1 MSPTTSHAEPSRV
14 LVVDDTPANL
24 MLVSNLLKDRYRVQ
38 AAISGEKALSIAL
51 SSTPPDIILLDVV
64 MPGLNGYEVLQALRA
79 DPRTSQIPVIFLTAR
94 SDAEDEE
101 KGLLLGAVD
110 YLVKPIS
117 PAIAL
122 ARIDTH
128 LTLYRQR
135 RELIDAQ
142 ELISQELAEA
152 AEYVRTLLPAPMS
165 GDVSSDWKHI
175 PCTALGGDAF
185 GHHWIDSDHL
195 AIYLLD
201 VCGHG
206 IGAALL
212 SISVMNALRSQSL
225 GSVDFRRPSAVLAAL
240 NNSFP
245 MEDHGNKYFTV
256 WYGVYDRNSHEL
268 SFASAGHPPAVLL
281 RSTPDHQTDQRELM
295 TKNPAIGYFPGIPFA
310 EDKVS
315 LSLTNKLFVFSDG
328 VYEFCGNDDRTMSA
342 ADFVSLLTETGRVD
356 AFDSDAIL
364 AKMNSLKRKSGPFED
379 DYSFLEINI
388 TGGRR
393 QPIHEKG

>member
-1 MSPTTSHAEPSRV
+1 MKSLTQQSRV

-24 MLVSNLLKDRYRVQ
+24 LLMSNLLKDRYRVQ
-38 AAISGEKALSIAL
+38 AATSGEKALTIAK
-51 SSTPPDIILLDVV
+51 SNTPPDIILLDVV
-64 MPGLNGYEVLQALRA
+64 MPGLDGYEVLQALRS
-79 DPRTSQIPVIFLTAR
+79 DPCTSHIPVIFLTAR

-122 ARIDTH
+122 ARINTH

-152 AEYVRTLLPAPMS
+152 AEYVRTLLPAPLS

-175 PCTALGGDAF
+175 PCNALGGDAF
-185 GHHWIDSDHL
+185 GHHWIDKDHL

-206 IGAALL
+206 VGAALL

-225 GSVDFRRPSAVLAAL
+225 GGVDFRIPSAVLAAL
-240 NNSFP
+240 NDSFP
-245 MEDHGNKYFTV
+245 MEDHNNKYFTV
-256 WYGVYDRNSHEL
+256 WYGIYDRRSQEL
-268 SFASAGHPPAVLL
+268 HFASAGHPPAVLI
-281 RSTPDHQTDQRELM
+281 RSATAQKTSRCELM
-295 TKNPAIGYFPGIPFA
+295 TKNPAIGYFSGIDFA
-310 EDKVS
+310 QDKVS
-315 LSLTNKLFVFSDG
+315 LSPLNKLFVFSDG
-328 VYEFCGNDDRTMSA
+328 VYEFCGNDERTMSA
-342 ADFVSLLTETGRVD
+342 ADFVSFLTETGRVD

-364 AKMNSLKRKSGPFED
+364 ERMNALKSKPGPFED
-379 DYSFLEINI
+379 DYSFLELII
-388 TGGRR
+388 CGDS
-393 QPIHEKG
+393 H